1 MAPFIDFLD
10 KSARV
15 YYVESTLSPNFSIKL
30 EKENIENVVC
40 SLSFNLRGQ
49 IQSYELKNYLVFL
62 VSSEQLKFK
71 MTVFLTV
78 FWNSLV
84 DFFFLW

>member
-15 YYVESTLSPNFSIKL
+15 YYVESTLSPNFSIKV
-30 EKENIENVVC
+30 EKNIENVVC

-49 IQSYELKNYLVFL
+49 IQSYELKNYLIFL
-62 VSSEQLKFK
+62 VSSEQLSLR

-78 FWNSLV
+78 FWNLLV
-84 DFFFLW
+84 DFFFLL